1 MMYYI
6 EDTTILW
13 HTERGMRIYGI
24 PQCRDKCY
32 GAAAALTY
40 WVFKSRDRAT
50 SPAMGTK
57 TWTYLESSIK
67 NSAEVST
74 CLEEYL
80 QHLSDKLK
88 SHLRPSVLTGIIE
101 PQQRILRVNAD
112 GSEIQELS
120 ADMGLVFM
128 GWQDLL
134 ADIAPEGF
142 TEWDVIEVCRSKAS
156 IIQVLCRLR
165 FEEDRATGQ
174 DFVDDAIDVEVQNV

>member
-1 MMYYI
+1 
-6 EDTTILW
+6 
-13 HTERGMRIYGI
+13 MRIYGI

-88 SHLRPSVLTGIIE
+88 SHLRPSVLTGVIE
-101 PQQRILRVNAD
+101 TQQRILRFVEFRGA
-112 GSEIQELS
+112 G
-120 ADMGLVFM
+120 
-128 GWQDLL
+128 GWWAVASD
-134 ADIAPEGF
+134 
-142 TEWDVIEVCRSKAS
+142 CRW
-156 IIQVLCRLR
+156 
-165 FEEDRATGQ
+165 FG
-174 DFVDDAIDVEVQNV
+174 DAGEYLGRNWQQAEKTIKYLFS